1 VGVFDTPMS
10 VKTSSTFIF
19 QDSIPPV
26 PADSVNQETVPID
39 TSPNMIQLNNEEV
52 SSIFEAL
59 DRKEKELD
67 SLSQLRSERII
78 RKPVKVSAPAVFDT
92 SAVPYNTLSE
102 SKNINDNPLTP
113 FKWKLFQ
120 SKDTSRAVFIEESP
134 QQTSPQQTSPQQTSL
149 SQKEGLPVS
158 SHDLR
163 PDWLLGVILICLILI
178 AWLKLFYNKFLNQ
191 IIQSLT
197 NFQLSAKLFRDQN
210 IFTRRVSFV
219 LNLNFVLAISV
230 FIYLSFGNFNIIPF
244 KHNDFISLLIYIGA
258 ITGILLI
265 RYIVLHLVGYIFNK
279 QREFQEYLHEILMI
293 YKNLG
298 IFLIPLIFGIAYIHE
313 DVRIYLFYL
322 GGLMIFV
329 ALIIRIVKGFKILIN
344 KDVLIFYLILYLC
357 TLEIL
362 PLLIFYRFFSLSVLT
377 R

>member
-1 VGVFDTPMS
+1 MGVFDTLMS

-19 QDSIPPV
+19 QDSIPPA
-26 PADSVNQETVPID
+26 PLDTINQGTGPPD
-39 TSPNMIQLNNEEV
+39 TSANMMQLSNDKA
-52 SSIFEAL
+52 SSIFKAL

-67 SLSQLRSERII
+67 SLAQLRPERNI
-78 RKPVKVSAPAVFDT
+78 RKPVQVSAPEGFDT
-92 SAVPYNTLSE
+92 SAVPYSTLSE
-102 SKNINDNPLTP
+102 RKNENDNPLSP

-120 SKDTSRAVFIEESP
+120 LKDTSRAVFIEESSWQSQA
-134 QQTSPQQTSPQQTSL
+134 QQVYFSK
-149 SQKEGLPVS
+149 KEEASMPEY
-158 SHDLR
+158 SHALR
-163 PDWLLGVILICLILI
+163 PDWLLGVIIICLILI
-178 AWLKLFYNKFLNQ
+178 AWLKLFYNKFINQ

-230 FIYLSFGNFNIIPF
+230 YIYLFFGNFNIIPF
-244 KHNDFISLLIYIGA
+244 KYSDFTSLLIYIGT
-258 ITGILLI
+258 ITAVLLL
-265 RYIVLHLVGYIFNK
+265 RYIVLNLVGYIFQK

-298 IFLIPLIFGIAYIHE
+298 IFLIPIIFGIAYIHE

-322 GGLMIFV
+322 GGLMIFC
-329 ALIIRIVKGFKILIN
+329 AFIIRIVKGFKILIN

-362 PLLIFYRFFSLSVLT
+362 PFLILYRFFSLSVLT
-377 R
+377 G